1 MIARITNF
9 ANMENQTIDWDERIP
24 KIRYEWREF
33 NISIYNTLIEQFYLL
48 LEKYPDSLKDE
59 VIMKKYQEL
68 KKYAKE
74 HKTAI
79 NNLYSY
85 SNRVEL
91 DDVLRGNPKNNIYGI
106 RVIPIDY
113 GYTDGYITITNYN
126 TTASGIL
133 LDKNELKLKLCKDS
147 ISCISMTEF
156 DPFVT
161 QILVSEKKLV
171 KHL

>member
-9 ANMENQTIDWDERIP
+9 TNMENQTIDWNERIP
-24 KIRYEWREF
+24 KIRYEWRDF

-59 VIMKKYQEL
+59 VIIKKYQEL

-85 SNRVEL
+85 CNRVEL

-106 RVIPIDY
+106 RIIPIDY
-113 GYTDGYITITNYN
+113 GYTDGYITR
-126 TTASGIL
+126 
-133 LDKNELKLKLCKDS
+133 
-147 ISCISMTEF
+147 
-156 DPFVT
+156 
-161 QILVSEKKLV
+161 
-171 KHL
+171 

>member
-9 ANMENQTIDWDERIP
+9 ASKENKIIDWDERIP
-24 KIRYEWREF
+24 KIRYEWRDF

-48 LEKYPDSLKDE
+48 LEKYPDCLKDE
-59 VIMKKYQEL
+59 VIMKKYQQL

-74 HKTAI
+74 HKIAI

-106 RVIPIDY
+106 RIIPIDY

-126 TTASGIL
+126 TTTSGIL
-133 LDKNELKLKLCKDS
+133 LDKNELKLKLCKDN
-147 ISCISMTEF
+147 INYVSMTEV

-161 QILVSEKKLV
+161 LILVSEKKFV